1 MGPLLMEVWISLDA
15 WSWAC
20 RDCHEAGELSLQ
32 RAVGQLLGGC
42 RHVDAHGAGVR
53 AGPGQH
59 PAVPQEAAGSS
70 PKVAAPGNESA
81 STSGQ
86 QIAPEHPSDPSLSRY
101 T

>member
-1 MGPLLMEVWISLDA
+1 M
-15 WSWAC
+15 
-20 RDCHEAGELSLQ
+20 
-32 RAVGQLLGGC
+32 
-42 RHVDAHGAGVR
+42 R

-86 QIAPEHPSDPSLSRY
+86 QIAPEHPSDPFVEQIYLNLSRCRSGEVAY
-101 T
+101 LS